1 MHHEQ
6 HELPY
11 AAVFGATPAS
21 LLLLTPDL
29 VIRDA
34 NAAYLAAVGRS
45 REELL
50 GRQLFDAFP
59 GSDASEEGGGSAVR
73 ASIER
78 ALTTRQP
85 DTMAVQRYDIA
96 RNDGSFE
103 KRYWSPIHVPVLDA
117 DGEVVL
123 LLHRAEDVTE
133 FIRKRDGDDVGQER
147 SWRWRMQAVEQD
159 LVARARELQQL
170 NAELRSTHDQL
181 VVRALHDPLTGLLI
195 RPVILEQLTRALSR
209 RSRRPQP
216 VAVLFIDVDHFKQ
229 VNDRHGHAAGDELLH
244 CVAEQLQRSLRPG
257 DSVARFGGDE
267 FVVLLDDLPAA
278 TDAEAVAERVLE
290 GVRTCRLPAG
300 MSSALSA
307 SIGVAVA
314 EGPGH
319 TAELLISQADRAM
332 YEAKR
337 GGGDRYAVHARTPD
351 PRANRLTPDA
361 LPLAARDRPSPYR
374 ALRGMLGWILLQ
386 LVLAD
391 EVVHGRRDHVRRD
404 RAGEPARLA
413 PEDDVVPG
421 GKHCDPGRHTRM
433 MAHRRRTVHS
443 G

>member
-1 MHHEQ
+1 MHEH

-11 AAVFGATPAS
+11 AAVFAATPAS

-45 REELL
+45 RGELL

-59 GSDASEEGGGSAVR
+59 GSDASEEDGGSAVR

-96 RNDGSFE
+96 ASDGSFE
-103 KRYWSPIHVPVLDA
+103 KRYWSLIHVPVLDA
-117 DGEVVL
+117 DGDVVL
-123 LLHRAEDVTE
+123 LLHRAEDVTD
-133 FIRKRDGDDVGQER
+133 FIRERDGGDVGQEG

-209 RSRRPQP
+209 GSRRPQP

-229 VNDRHGHAAGDELLH
+229 VNDRYGHSAGDQLLR
-244 CVAEQLQRSLRPG
+244 CFAEQLQRSLRPG

-278 TDAEAVAERVLE
+278 TDAEAVAGRVLE
-290 GVRTCRLPAG
+290 GVRTCQLPAG
-300 MSSALSA
+300 MDSPLSA

-319 TAELLISQADRAM
+319 TAELLISAADQAM
-332 YEAKR
+332 YQAKR
-337 GGGDRYAVHARTPD
+337 GGGDRYAVHARTLD
-351 PRANRLTPDA
+351 P
-361 LPLAARDRPSPYR
+361 
-374 ALRGMLGWILLQ
+374 
-386 LVLAD
+386 
-391 EVVHGRRDHVRRD
+391 
-404 RAGEPARLA
+404 PAT
-413 PEDDVVPG
+413 G
-421 GKHCDPGRHTRM
+421 
-433 MAHRRRTVHS
+433 
-443 G
+443 